1 MSPSKKQRVLL
12 TGDDGFNSLGT
23 RLVIQALKDTC
34 DLHIAGTLRQQSA
47 VGSKISIHTG
57 FEWGK
62 DTVDGVPALWVDATP
77 ADAIELATA
86 YFDEPFDF
94 VVSGVNWGANLG
106 AAIPSSGTLGA
117 AQRALAVEL
126 ATKSI
131 AFSWDLPVAM
141 YTMAHNGVDA
151 LDDYLEYPGT
161 LIEPIIQKAIQSNWW
176 DASLLNINFP
186 AEASSEVRLTRL
198 LPNLKEIYNYDE
210 NTVPQD
216 QEGGH
221 FDYSG
226 GRNMTA
232 VFDLSTDVGAVN
244 SGCISITPCKYDYL
258 DERSLATHVGVTFE
272 IE

>member
-1 MSPSKKQRVLL
+1 MSVSKKPRVLL
-12 TGDDGFNSLGT
+12 TGDDGYNSLGT
-23 RLVIQALKDTC
+23 RLVIHALKDKY

-57 FEWGK
+57 FEWGTEK
-62 DTVDGVPALWVDATP
+62 VDGVPALWVDATP

-117 AQRALAVEL
+117 AQRALAVQL
-126 ATKSI
+126 TTKSV
-131 AFSWDLPVAM
+131 AFSWDLPVEM
-141 YTMAHNGVDA
+141 YTMAHNGVDS
-151 LDDYLEYPGT
+151 LEDYLEYPGT
-161 LIEPIIQKAIQSNWW
+161 LIEPIIQKAMESNWW

-186 AEASSEVRLTRL
+186 AQASSKVLLTRL

-210 NTVPQD
+210 KIDPSEQD
-216 QEGGH
+216 GGH
-221 FDYSG
+221 FDYTGS
-226 GRNMTA
+226 RNTTT
-232 VFDLSTDVGAVN
+232 VFELSSDVGAVN

-258 DERSLATHVGVTFE
+258 DTDAYLKHQNINFN
-272 IE
+272 I